1 VAGAA
6 YSYELHDR
14 AGKVSSTGRLS
25 LEKQPAPGTIIR
37 LGMGKAFVLDVH
49 YKPEA
54 PHLILEAL

>member
-25 LEKQPAPGTIIR
+25 LAKKPAPGTIIQ
-37 LGMGKAFVLDVH
+37 LGKSKAFVLDAH

-54 PHLILEAL
+54 LHLILEAL